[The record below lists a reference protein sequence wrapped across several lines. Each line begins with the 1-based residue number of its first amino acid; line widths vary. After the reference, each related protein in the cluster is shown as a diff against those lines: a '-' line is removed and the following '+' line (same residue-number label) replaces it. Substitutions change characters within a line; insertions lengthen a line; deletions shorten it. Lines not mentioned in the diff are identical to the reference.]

1 MNIAKAVAELEKAG
15 IKLSKTQQ
23 EALAETL
30 EKEFREAAEK
40 RIAEKVS
47 TDDEKARV
55 ATAEEWAER
64 LFTLAEDVTK
74 TFVSKTRNQGRGRIL
89 EYVLGAT
96 GNEIE
101 TPNGR
106 IVLTVKKT
114 VESE

>member
-23 EALAETL
+23 EALAVTL
-30 EKEFREAAEK
+30 EKQFREAAER
-40 RIAEKVS
+40 RIGEKVS

-55 ATAEEWAER
+55 AIAEEWSER
-64 LFTLAEDVTK
+64 LFTLAKDVTE
-74 TFVSKTRNQGRGRIL
+74 TFVSKTRNQGRGQIE

-101 TPNGR
+101 TPHGR
-106 IVLTVKKT
+106 IKVSVVTT
-114 VESE
+114 VE